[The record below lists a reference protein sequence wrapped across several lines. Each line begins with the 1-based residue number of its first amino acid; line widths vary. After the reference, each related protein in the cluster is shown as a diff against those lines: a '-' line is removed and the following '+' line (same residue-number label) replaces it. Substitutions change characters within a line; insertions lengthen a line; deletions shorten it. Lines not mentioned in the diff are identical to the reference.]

1 MNRARLHRRT
11 LRTLVGLILTL
22 FSPTL
27 LAANDIGGCLRSLD
41 GSDVSSQRASIECA
55 VAVGSDE
62 ARQWLVAYR
71 DGRLRVDD
79 AKHHWI
85 ETSGRFIEL
94 PGSKAGMPEGT
105 PRPLFA
111 SNVVRKSL
119 DEGLA
124 RLRLSSPRLEER
136 RSAASELALDPPV
149 ALTDFLRERAR
160 TETDAATKKELRRAL
175 AKLDLSSKNPR
186 LRISAANTI
195 AELGDVTMQE
205 ALDSLLQRR
214 SDGTYVEADA
224 DVRRAL
230 REALSTVNGRQLLIR
245 TAANTVYGLSLGSV
259 LLLAALGLSIT
270 FGLMRVIN
278 MAHGELLMLGAYST
292 HVAADCFARYL
303 PEFFDYYLVL
313 AIPLAFIV
321 SGLVGFLLERLV
333 IRKLYG
339 RPLETLLA
347 TWGLSLILVQAVR
360 ALFGAQNVAV
370 ANPEWLKGGW
380 ELIPTVVIPYSRVAV
395 LCFTAFVVAFVWF
408 VLNRTTLGL
417 KVRAVTSNREMA
429 AALGIPTQKVDLWTF
444 SLGSAVAGL
453 GGVALS
459 QLGNVGPEL
468 GQQHIVDSF
477 MVVVLGGVGN
487 LFGTIFGALGLGLGA
502 KYLEPAM
509 GAVLGKIIILTI
521 LIAFIQ
527 WRPSGLFA
535 LKGRT
540 QEL

>member
-1 MNRARLHRRT
+1 M
-11 LRTLVGLILTL
+11 GLLLIL

-27 LAANDIGGCLRSLD
+27 AAANDIGDCLRLLEGED
-41 GSDVSSQRASIECA
+41 ASHQHAAIECA

-62 ARQWLVAYR
+62 ARKWLVAYR
-71 DGRLRVDD
+71 DGHLRIDD
-79 AKHHWI
+79 AKRHWV
-85 ETSGRFIEL
+85 ESSGRYVEL
-94 PGSKAGMPEGT
+94 PGSKVGIPQGS

-124 RLRLSSPRLEER
+124 RLRLSSSRIEDR
-136 RSAASELALDPPV
+136 RSAASELALDPPA
-149 ALTDFLRERAR
+149 ALTDFLRSRSMAEH
-160 TETDAATKKELRRAL
+160 DPATKTELRRAL
-175 AKLDLSSKNPR
+175 AKLDLSSANPK
-186 LRISAANTI
+186 LRMLAANTI
-195 AELGDVTMQE
+195 AELADVTMQE
-205 ALDSLLQRR
+205 TLDSLLQRR
-214 SDGTYVEADA
+214 SDGSYVEPDA
-224 DVRRAL
+224 EVRKAL
-230 REALSTVNGRQLLIR
+230 REALSTVNGRQFLIR

-278 MAHGELLMLGAYST
+278 MAHGELIMLGAYAT
-292 HVAADCFARYL
+292 HVAADGFGRYAPGL
-303 PEFFDYYLVL
+303 FDYYLVL
-313 AIPLAFIV
+313 AIPLAFV
-321 SGLVGFLLERLV
+321 VCGLVGLLLERLV
-333 IRKLYG
+333 IRQLYG

-347 TWGLSLILVQAVR
+347 TWGLSLILVQSVR
-360 ALFGAQNVAV
+360 AVFGAQNVAV

-395 LCFTAFVVAFVWF
+395 LCFTALVVAFVWF